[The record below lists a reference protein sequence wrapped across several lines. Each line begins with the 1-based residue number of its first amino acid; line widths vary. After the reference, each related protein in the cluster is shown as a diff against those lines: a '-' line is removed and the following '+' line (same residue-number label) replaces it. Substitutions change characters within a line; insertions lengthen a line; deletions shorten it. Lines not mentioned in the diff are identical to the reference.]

1 MLTYHQSTTVNDD
14 PFIHPEY
21 LNFVKISSK
30 KPLHKS
36 RVAIHLIAVTGL
48 RFSEAMGVDLTDI
61 DRDNKLIHI
70 TKTYKVYG
78 KSKGYA
84 PTKNPSSL
92 RDVPISQETIKLL
105 DEYIA
110 TFRPVQRIIEGLSN
124 TAANKALKRLVGRDV
139 HVHSLR
145 YIVK

>member
-1 MLTYHQSTTVNDD
+1 MR
-14 PFIHPEY
+14 I
-21 LNFVKISSK
+21 
-30 KPLHKS
+30 
-36 RVAIHLIAVTGL
+36 
-48 RFSEAMGVDLTDI
+48 DLADI

-78 KSKGYA
+78 KSKGNA
-84 PTKNPSSL
+84 TTTPSSL
-92 RDVPISQETIKLL
+92 RDVPINQETIKLL

-110 TFRPVQRIIEGLSN
+110 TFRPVQRIFEGLSN

-145 YIVK
+145 YTYVSYLISQGVELFAISKLIGHKDLILNENQK